1 MNYRVARLVVGEF
14 LSTTLNR
21 EASNFSPSSAVSIH
35 WPTLKEIYARSLE
48 RRREKST
55 LAGIRAFPATGR
67 NAPNNE
73 RRATSPRDPFPLE
86 FLRLGPDSS

>member
-48 RRREKST
+48 RGEKST

-67 NAPNNE
+67 N
-73 RRATSPRDPFPLE
+73 T
-86 FLRLGPDSS
+86 